1 MTTEYGPLGPGHE
14 LENDPMK
21 GIRGVMAGT
30 HILEAIVILL
40 VLTVVTRVDPEVN
53 GTAFNISF
61 VTALGLGFLV
71 AAFLQKQ
78 KFADVLNIGLQ
89 VVALL
94 GFFVHPSMGFVAV
107 LFAATWWYIYHL
119 RNNLVKRMRRGL
131 LPGQHV

>member
-40 VLTVVTRVDPEVN
+40 VLTVVTRVDSEVN
-53 GTAFNISF
+53 GTALNVTF
-61 VTALGLGFLV
+61 VTVLGLSFIV
-71 AAFLQKQ
+71 AAFLQKM
-78 KFADVLNIGLQ
+78 KFANLLNIGLQ

-94 GFFVHPSMGFVAV
+94 GFFVHPSMGFVAL

-119 RNNLVKRMRRGL
+119 RNTLLQRMRRGL